1 KARLGILAG
10 VDWQPEVEQAAQAAG
25 LYTARIHD
33 EMFELTTPSGFA
45 PRRWGYSASATGTGT
60 GTT

>member
-1 KARLGILAG
+1 LRKIGRVEGRELESGIG
-10 VDWQPEVEQAAQAAG
+10 EWGEVEQAAQAAQAAG

-45 PRRWGYSASATGTGT
+45 PRRWV
-60 GTT
+60 

>member
-1 KARLGILAG
+1 
-10 VDWQPEVEQAAQAAG
+10 VEQAAQAAG

-45 PRRWGYSASATGTGT
+45 PRRWV
-60 GTT
+60 